1 MEIKMRRFTVSI
13 MAIALAAAPA
23 AVLAQNATDR
33 PTFELT
39 DADKSG
45 EVSYPELITQY
56 PKITEDQFKQ
66 ADGDKSSG
74 LNATE
79 FAALVT
85 ATDSLTQQ
93 APAEP
98 ATTQPK

>member
-1 MEIKMRRFTVSI
+1 MEIKMRRITASI
-13 MAIALAAAPA
+13 MAIALAAAPT

-33 PTFELT
+33 PTFEVT

-45 EVSYPELITQY
+45 EVTFAELSTQY

-66 ADGDKSSG
+66 ADGDKSGG

-79 FAALVT
+79 FAAVVT
-85 ATDSLTQQ
+85 AADSLTQQ
-93 APAEP
+93 APTEP